1 MKKLKKVYIL
11 SITLSLLLCIS
22 DLHSQN
28 NFKKVAQSGMQYLKI
43 GVGAEMVGRGE
54 AGISA
59 IKGVSSVFWNP
70 AGLADLE
77 DKEFYFSHNSW
88 IADISLDAAAAGI
101 NFGNIGNFSLS
112 LIWMNYGTLKATSV
126 ANTTASSTQL
136 GYVDEGTF
144 SPSDLALG
152 IAYAR
157 KISEQFSVGGQ
168 IKYLYENYGH
178 NVVVTTTGTS
188 ENVDNIVKAVAFD
201 LGTIYYPGYKSL
213 AFAMIIQN
221 FSTDIKYEE
230 ESFGTPLTFK
240 LGISMNMLDIF
251 EENSANSLLL
261 TVDAIH
267 PRDYTERLN
276 LGVEY
281 NYLGLIQLRSGYR
294 MNYDIGNFTAGIGL
308 RYSLSGGMRI
318 NLDLSYM
325 VDATGRFSN
334 PVQITAGLKL

>member
-1 MKKLKKVYIL
+1 MKKINKVIISLIALTLVLYIPN
-11 SITLSLLLCIS
+11 
-22 DLHSQN
+22 LHAQN

-54 AGISA
+54 AGISDV
-59 IKGVSSVFWNP
+59 KGVSSIFWNP
-70 AGLADLE
+70 AGLADLD
-77 DKEFYFSHNSW
+77 DKEFYFSYNSW
-88 IADISLDAAAAGI
+88 IADISMDAAAAGI

-112 LIWMNYGTLKATSV
+112 LIWMNYGIFKATSV
-126 ANTTASSTQL
+126 ANTTTGSTQL
-136 GYVDEGTF
+136 GYIDEGTF
-144 SPSDLALG
+144 SPSDLCFGL
-152 IAYAR
+152 AYAR

-168 IKYLYENYGH
+168 VKYLYENYGH
-178 NVVVTTTGTS
+178 NVVVTTTGDF
-188 ENVDNIVKAVAFD
+188 ENVNNIVNAVAFD

-213 AFAMIIQN
+213 AFAMTIQN

-251 EENSANSLLL
+251 EENSVSSLLL
-261 TVDAIH
+261 AVDAIH

-276 LGVEY
+276 FGIEY

-294 MNYDIGNFTAGIGL
+294 MNYDVGNFTSGIGL
-308 RYSLSGGMRI
+308 RYSLPGGMKI

-325 VDATGRFSN
+325 VDASGRFSN
-334 PVQITAGLKL
+334 PFQITAGLKF